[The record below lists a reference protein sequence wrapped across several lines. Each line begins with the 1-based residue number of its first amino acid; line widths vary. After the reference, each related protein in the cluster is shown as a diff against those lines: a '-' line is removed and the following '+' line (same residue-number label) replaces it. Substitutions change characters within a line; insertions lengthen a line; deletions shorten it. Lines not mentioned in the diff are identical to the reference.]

1 MTDNSILAKLHAFLS
16 GFVPNTILATD
27 EHYQTIDV
35 SKDPFLPRIIEQSKG
50 FDMMDGYMILKSS
63 CLNQGH
69 GRCHFICAEHLV
81 KNPDSGHQLFTGFAL
96 SDSME
101 WFTHTF
107 LVHNGCI
114 IEPSDELHL
123 YYVGIE
129 LTDNDKD
136 VFLCEWG
143 YDCQP

>member
-1 MTDNSILAKLHAFLS
+1 MTENSILAQLHAFLS
-16 GFVPNTILATD
+16 SFVLNTELATD

-35 SKDPFLPRIIEQSKG
+35 SRDPFLPRIMEQGQG
-50 FDMMDGYMILKSS
+50 FSTMTHDTFVQSR
-63 CLNQGH
+63 CLNQGS
-69 GRCHFICAEHLV
+69 GRCHTICAEYLIE
-81 KNPDSGHQLFTGFAL
+81 NPESGYQLFTGFAL
-96 SDSME
+96 SESME

-107 LVHNGCI
+107 LVHNGSI

-143 YDCQP
+143 V

>member
-1 MTDNSILAKLHAFLS
+1 MTDNPILAKLHAFLN
-16 GFVPNTILATD
+16 GFFGDTELATD

-35 SKDPFLPRIIEQSKG
+35 SKDPFLPRIMEQSQG
-50 FDMMDGYMILKSS
+50 FDMMDSYMILKSS
-63 CLNQGH
+63 RLNKGH

-81 KNPDSGHQLFTGFAL
+81 KNPDLGHQLFTGFAL
-96 SDSME
+96 SYSME

-143 YDCQP
+143 YDTPL